1 MIDKSIYVVA
11 KIFDQQ
17 GCIAYRCKTLN
28 EARCLPGTL
37 EALRA
42 EGVQIVIL
50 DDPDIYSEYAPYEYI
65 EDMKEFIEKYPANY
79 YAIRDKSKAGGIF
92 KLKVD
97 YDKVLEEIK
106 DYNLFTINVSS
117 ANYVDNQLLVGE
129 IEFLSNGEVYAILS
143 IDPAASVRDAIKN
156 PTFNLKTDI
165 FDKRLSK
172 IPHFDFIYQY
182 IMNNNLQDIIVEFA
196 LFNKEVGIKK
206 EKVIIY
212 ELRTHY

>member
-1 MIDKSIYVVA
+1 MIIKSKLESIN
-11 KIFDQQ
+11 KINEL
-17 GCIAYRCKTLN
+17 GLN
-28 EARCLPGTL
+28 KFPEQLFRKNEETK
-37 EALRA
+37 
-42 EGVQIVIL
+42 VQ
-50 DDPDIYSEYAPYEYI
+50 
-65 EDMKEFIEKYPANY
+65 EFIEKYPANY

-106 DYNLFTINVSS
+106 GYNLFTINVSS

-143 IDPAASVRDAIKN
+143 IDPAASVRDAIQN

-165 FDKRLSK
+165 FDKRLNK

-212 ELRTHY
+212 ELKTHY

>member
-1 MIDKSIYVVA
+1 MIIKSKLESIN
-11 KIFDQQ
+11 KINEL
-17 GCIAYRCKTLN
+17 GLN
-28 EARCLPGTL
+28 KFPEQLFRKNEETK
-37 EALRA
+37 
-42 EGVQIVIL
+42 VQ
-50 DDPDIYSEYAPYEYI
+50 
-65 EDMKEFIEKYPANY
+65 EFIEKYPANY

-143 IDPAASVRDAIKN
+143 IDPAASVRDAIQN

-165 FDKRLSK
+165 FDKRLNK

>member
-1 MIDKSIYVVA
+1 MIIKSKLESIN
-11 KIFDQQ
+11 KINEL
-17 GCIAYRCKTLN
+17 GLN
-28 EARCLPGTL
+28 KFPEQLFRKNEETK
-37 EALRA
+37 
-42 EGVQIVIL
+42 VQ
-50 DDPDIYSEYAPYEYI
+50 
-65 EDMKEFIEKYPANY
+65 EFIEKYPANY

>member
-1 MIDKSIYVVA
+1 MIIKSKLESIN
-11 KIFDQQ
+11 KINEL
-17 GCIAYRCKTLN
+17 GLN
-28 EARCLPGTL
+28 KFPEQLFRKNEETK
-37 EALRA
+37 
-42 EGVQIVIL
+42 VQ
-50 DDPDIYSEYAPYEYI
+50 
-65 EDMKEFIEKYPANY
+65 EFIEKYPANY

-165 FDKRLSK
+165 FYKRLSK

>member
-1 MIDKSIYVVA
+1 MIIKSKLESIN
-11 KIFDQQ
+11 KINEL
-17 GCIAYRCKTLN
+17 GLN
-28 EARCLPGTL
+28 KFPEQLFRKNEETK
-37 EALRA
+37 
-42 EGVQIVIL
+42 VQ
-50 DDPDIYSEYAPYEYI
+50 
-65 EDMKEFIEKYPANY
+65 EFIEKYPANY

-117 ANYVDNQLLVGE
+117 ANYVDNQSLVGE

-143 IDPAASVRDAIKN
+143 IDPAASVRDAIQN

-165 FDKRLSK
+165 FDKKLNK